1 VSGGDG
7 RGATAGDRPLADAD
21 YERLLAFRVE
31 LRAFL
36 RHSEEVAHAAGLT
49 PALHQLLLA
58 IRGAGAPPGPTIGQV
73 AAALGVR
80 HHTAVELAQR
90 AEQLGLV
97 RRARDAHDHRQVR
110 LRLTARG
117 VRRLER
123 LSRLHLP
130 ALGQLAARLADVVA
144 GEKGGAAPGAA
155 SGRSARPA
163 A

>member
-1 VSGGDG
+1 V
-7 RGATAGDRPLADAD
+7 RRGDRPLEDGD
-21 YERLLAFRVE
+21 YARLLGFRVE

-58 IRGAGAPPGPTIGQV
+58 IRGGGPPPGPTVGQV

-97 RRARDAHDHRQVR
+97 RRVRDARDHRQVR

-117 VRRLER
+117 ARGLER

-130 ALGQLAARLADVVA
+130 ALGQLATRLADVVA
-144 GEKGGAAPGAA
+144 GEAGHAAAA
-155 SGRSARPA
+155 RSPSGRTARPA